1 MNPKEIIHVLL
12 ATIVMAFAVSF
23 SKISQD
29 SFSYEF
35 LLAGLFFL
43 VIFIFSIGAKKL
55 TASYLQSDTETK
67 IWQFQRYGLYERS
80 YFKKPIPLGV
90 LLPFFLAILTLGRFP
105 WLATTQTEITAS
117 KSRVAKRHG
126 LYRFSEMTDSDI
138 AWITGAGIF
147 IPLVLAII
155 AYFAAIPNLSRLC
168 ILFSSFNMIPLG
180 NLDGTKIFFGSRILW
195 TVLAVLC
202 LIGIGYLFLLV

>member
-1 MNPKEIIHVLL
+1 MNLREIIHILL

-23 SKISQD
+23 INISKL
-29 SFSYEF
+29 SFPIDF
-35 LLAGLFFL
+35 LMALLFFI

-55 TASYLQSDTETK
+55 AAYYLQSDAETK

-80 YFKKPIPLGV
+80 YFKKPIPIGFI
-90 LLPFFLAILTLGRFP
+90 LPFIVTIITLGYVP
-105 WLATTQTEITAS
+105 WLATTQTEIQAS

-126 LYRFSEMTDSDI
+126 IYRFSEMTDSDM
-138 AWITGAGIF
+138 AWITAAGIF
-147 IPLVLAII
+147 VPLVLAVI
-155 AYFAAIPNLSRLC
+155 AYLIDLASLSRLA
-168 ILFSSFNMIPLG
+168 ILFASFNMIPLG
-180 NLDGTKIFFGSRILW
+180 NLDGGKIFFGSRVLW